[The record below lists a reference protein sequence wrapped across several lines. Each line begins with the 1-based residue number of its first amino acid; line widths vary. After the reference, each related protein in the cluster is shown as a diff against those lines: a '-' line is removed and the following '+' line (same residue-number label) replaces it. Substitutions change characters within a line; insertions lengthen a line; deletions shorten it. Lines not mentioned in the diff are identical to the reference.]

1 MLKFFRNTGFF
12 GNINTLAKNIWYT
25 VWDIFGEQ
33 TELKKR
39 YCMKK
44 TVSILGSTGS
54 IGTQSLV
61 VCKKMGYRV
70 YALTAHSN
78 WRLLEQ
84 QVREFSPEIAVLT
97 DPDAAEQLR
106 LALQDTKT
114 RVLSGMDG
122 ILEVVSHKTQDTV
135 INALMGV
142 AGLLPTVRAI
152 EAGNNVALANKETL
166 VAGGKLV
173 TELVREKGVLL
184 TPIDSEHSAIF
195 QCLQGN
201 TPDSVQRLIITAS
214 GGPFYG
220 KSREEL
226 KGIRKEQA
234 LRHPNWS
241 MGAKI
246 TIDSSTLMNK
256 GLEFIEAM
264 WLFSMPPEKIQI
276 VVHPQSIIH
285 SMVEYVDGSVMAQM
299 GAPDMMIP
307 IQYALTWPERFDSP
321 AKRLDLLSCGNLT
334 FGKPDLE
341 TFTCLADCIEAA
353 KRGGLYPCIVN
364 GANEEAVSLFLQDR
378 IGYLDLFAA
387 VRSALDHFAPGD
399 YASAEEVLEADRMAR
414 AFVRD
419 TFCR

>member
-1 MLKFFRNTGFF
+1 
-12 GNINTLAKNIWYT
+12 
-25 VWDIFGEQ
+25 
-33 TELKKR
+33 
-39 YCMKK
+39 MKK

-70 YALTAHSN
+70 HALTAHSN
-78 WRLLEQ
+78 WKLLEQ
-84 QVREFSPEIAVLT
+84 QVREFSPAIAVLT

-114 RVLSGMDG
+114 TVLSGMDG
-122 ILEVVSHKTQDTV
+122 ILEVVSHKEQDTV

-173 TELVREKGVLL
+173 TDLVREKGVLL

-201 TPDSVQRLIITAS
+201 TTDSVQRLIITAS

-387 VRSALDHFAPGD
+387 VRAALDHFAPGD
-399 YASAEEVLEADRMAR
+399 YTSAEEILEADRMAR
-414 AFVRD
+414 EFIRK

>member
-1 MLKFFRNTGFF
+1 
-12 GNINTLAKNIWYT
+12 
-25 VWDIFGEQ
+25 
-33 TELKKR
+33 
-39 YCMKK
+39 MKK

-61 VCKKMGYRV
+61 VCKKMDYRV
-70 YALTAHSN
+70 HALTAHSN
-78 WRLLEQ
+78 WKLLEQ
-84 QVREFSPEIAVLT
+84 QVREFSPTIAVLT

-114 RVLSGMDG
+114 TVLSGMDG
-122 ILEVVSHKTQDTV
+122 ILEVVSHKEQDTV

-173 TELVREKGVLL
+173 TDLVREKGVLL

-201 TPDSVQRLIITAS
+201 TTDSVQRLIITAS

-226 KGIRKEQA
+226 RGIRKEQA

-285 SMVEYVDGSVMAQM
+285 SMVEYVDGSVIAQM

-387 VRSALDHFAPGD
+387 VRAALDHFAPGD
-399 YASAEEVLEADRMAR
+399 YTSAEEILEADRMAR
-414 AFVRD
+414 EFIRK

>member
-1 MLKFFRNTGFF
+1 MEK
-12 GNINTLAKNIWYT
+12 II
-25 VWDIFGEQ
+25 
-33 TELKKR
+33 
-39 YCMKK
+39 
-44 TVSILGSTGS
+44 SILGSTGS
-54 IGTQSLV
+54 IGTQSLT

-70 YALTAHSN
+70 KAITAHSN
-78 WRLLEQ
+78 WKLMEEQ
-84 QVREFSPEIAVLT
+84 IRQFNPEKAVMT
-97 DPDAAEQLR
+97 DMEAAQKLKE
-106 LALQDTKT
+106 AVSDTAT
-114 RVLSGMDG
+114 IVLSGMDG
-122 ILEVVSHKTQDTV
+122 VLEVASDPQQDTV

-142 AGLLPTVRAI
+142 AGLKPTVCAI

-173 TELVREKGVLL
+173 TELVKKKGVLL

-201 TPDSVQRLIITAS
+201 ESKSVKRLIITAS

-220 KSREEL
+220 KSRSEL
-226 KGIRKEQA
+226 AGIKKEQA
-234 LRHPNWS
+234 LKHPNWS

-264 WLFSMPPEKIQI
+264 WLFSMPPEKIDV

-307 IQYALTWPERFDSP
+307 IQYALTWPHRYESP
-321 AKRLDLLSCGNLT
+321 AKHLDLLSCGDLT
-334 FGKPDLE
+334 FKKPDTE

-353 KRGGLYPCIVN
+353 KRGGLYPCVLN
-364 GANEEAVSLFLQDR
+364 GANEEAVSLFLQDK
-378 IGYLDLFAA
+378 IGYLDLFDA
-387 VRSALDHFAPGD
+387 VRQALDHFDLGD
-399 YASAEEVLEADRMAR
+399 YNSVEEVLEADRKAR
-414 AFVRD
+414 EFVRE
-419 TFCR
+419 TFTR

>member
-1 MLKFFRNTGFF
+1 MEK
-12 GNINTLAKNIWYT
+12 II
-25 VWDIFGEQ
+25 
-33 TELKKR
+33 
-39 YCMKK
+39 
-44 TVSILGSTGS
+44 SILGSTGS
-54 IGTQSLV
+54 IGTQSLT

-70 YALTAHSN
+70 KAITAHSN
-78 WRLLEQ
+78 WKLMEEQ
-84 QVREFSPEIAVLT
+84 IRQFNPEKAVLT
-97 DPDAAEQLR
+97 DMEAAQKLKE
-106 LALQDTKT
+106 AVSDTAT
-114 RVLSGMDG
+114 IVLSGMDG
-122 ILEVVSHKTQDTV
+122 VLEVASDPQQDTV

-142 AGLLPTVRAI
+142 AGLKPTVCAI

-173 TELVREKGVLL
+173 TELVKKKGVLL

-201 TPDSVQRLIITAS
+201 ESKSVKRLIITAS

-220 KSREEL
+220 KSRSEL
-226 KGIRKEQA
+226 AGIKKEQA
-234 LRHPNWS
+234 LKHPNWS

-264 WLFSMPPEKIQI
+264 WLFSMPPEKIDV

-307 IQYALTWPERFDSP
+307 IQYALTWPHRYESP
-321 AKRLDLLSCGNLT
+321 AKHLDLLSCGDLT
-334 FGKPDLE
+334 FKKPDTE

-353 KRGGLYPCIVN
+353 KRGGLYPCVLN
-364 GANEEAVSLFLQDR
+364 GANEEAVSLFLQDK
-378 IGYLDLFAA
+378 IAYLDLFDA
-387 VRSALDHFAPGD
+387 VRQALDHFDFGD
-399 YASAEEVLEADRMAR
+399 YNSVEEVLEADRKAR
-414 AFVRD
+414 EFVRE
-419 TFCR
+419 TFTR

>member
-1 MLKFFRNTGFF
+1 MEK
-12 GNINTLAKNIWYT
+12 II
-25 VWDIFGEQ
+25 
-33 TELKKR
+33 
-39 YCMKK
+39 
-44 TVSILGSTGS
+44 SILGSTGS
-54 IGTQSLV
+54 IGTQSLT

-70 YALTAHSN
+70 KAITAHSN
-78 WRLLEQ
+78 WKLMEEQ
-84 QVREFSPEIAVLT
+84 IRQFNPEKAVLT
-97 DPDAAEQLR
+97 DMEAAQKLKDAVS
-106 LALQDTKT
+106 DTAT
-114 RVLSGMDG
+114 IVLSGMDG
-122 ILEVVSHKTQDTV
+122 VLEVASDPQQDTV

-142 AGLLPTVRAI
+142 AGLKPTVCAI

-173 TELVREKGVLL
+173 TELVKKKGVLL

-201 TPDSVQRLIITAS
+201 ESKSVKRLIITAS

-220 KSREEL
+220 KTRSEL
-226 KGIRKEQA
+226 AGIKKEQA
-234 LRHPNWS
+234 LKHPNWS

-264 WLFSMPPEKIQI
+264 WLFSMPPEKIDV

-307 IQYALTWPERFDSP
+307 IQYALTWPHRYESP
-321 AKRLDLLSCGNLT
+321 AKHLDLLSCGDLT
-334 FGKPDLE
+334 FKKPDTE

-353 KRGGLYPCIVN
+353 KRGGLYPCVLN
-364 GANEEAVSLFLQDR
+364 GANEEAVSLFLQDK
-378 IGYLDLFAA
+378 IGYLDLFDA
-387 VRSALDHFAPGD
+387 VRQALDHFDLGD
-399 YASAEEVLEADRMAR
+399 YNSVEEVLEADRKAR
-414 AFVRD
+414 EFVRE
-419 TFCR
+419 TFTR

>member
-1 MLKFFRNTGFF
+1 MEK
-12 GNINTLAKNIWYT
+12 II
-25 VWDIFGEQ
+25 
-33 TELKKR
+33 
-39 YCMKK
+39 
-44 TVSILGSTGS
+44 SILGSTGS
-54 IGTQSLV
+54 IGTQSLT

-70 YALTAHSN
+70 KAITAHSN
-78 WRLLEQ
+78 WKLMEEQ
-84 QVREFSPEIAVLT
+84 IRQFNPEKAVLT
-97 DPDAAEQLR
+97 DMEAAQKLKE
-106 LALQDTKT
+106 AVSDTAT
-114 RVLSGMDG
+114 IVLSGMDG
-122 ILEVVSHKTQDTV
+122 VLEVASDPQQDTV

-142 AGLLPTVRAI
+142 AGLKPTVCAI

-173 TELVREKGVLL
+173 TELVKKKGVLL

-201 TPDSVQRLIITAS
+201 ESKSVKRLIITAS

-220 KSREEL
+220 KTRSEL
-226 KGIRKEQA
+226 AGIKKEQA
-234 LRHPNWS
+234 LKHPNWS

-264 WLFSMPPEKIQI
+264 WLFSMPPEKIDV

-307 IQYALTWPERFDSP
+307 IQYALTWPHRYESP
-321 AKRLDLLSCGNLT
+321 AKHLDLLSCGDLT
-334 FGKPDLE
+334 FKKPDTE

-353 KRGGLYPCIVN
+353 KRGGLYPCVLN
-364 GANEEAVSLFLQDR
+364 GANEEAVSLFLQDK
-378 IGYLDLFAA
+378 IGYLDLFDA
-387 VRSALDHFAPGD
+387 VRQALDHFDLGD
-399 YASAEEVLEADRMAR
+399 YNSVEEVLEADQKAR
-414 AFVRD
+414 EFVKE
-419 TFCR
+419 TFTR

>member
-1 MLKFFRNTGFF
+1 
-12 GNINTLAKNIWYT
+12 
-25 VWDIFGEQ
+25 
-33 TELKKR
+33 
-39 YCMKK
+39 MKK

-61 VCKKMGYRV
+61 VCKKMGYPV

-78 WRLLEQ
+78 WKLLEQ

-114 RVLSGMDG
+114 MVLSGMDG
-122 ILEVVSHKTQDTV
+122 ILEVVSHRTQDTV

-152 EAGNNVALANKETL
+152 EAGNHVALANKETL

-201 TPDSVQRLIITAS
+201 TADSVQRLIITAS

-321 AKRLDLLSCGNLT
+321 AKRLDLLSCGDLT

-387 VRSALDHFAPGD
+387 VRAALDHFAPGD
-399 YASAEEVLEADRMAR
+399 YTSAEEVLEADRMAR
-414 AFVRD
+414 AFVRE

>member
-1 MLKFFRNTGFF
+1 
-12 GNINTLAKNIWYT
+12 
-25 VWDIFGEQ
+25 
-33 TELKKR
+33 
-39 YCMKK
+39 MKK

-70 YALTAHSN
+70 HALTAHSN
-78 WRLLEQ
+78 WKLLEQ
-84 QVREFSPEIAVLT
+84 QVREFSPAIAVLT

-114 RVLSGMDG
+114 TVLSGMDG
-122 ILEVVSHKTQDTV
+122 ILEVVSHKEQDTV

-173 TELVREKGVLL
+173 TDLVREKGVLL

-201 TPDSVQRLIITAS
+201 TTDSVQRLIITAS

-387 VRSALDHFAPGD
+387 VRAALDHFAPGD
-399 YASAEEVLEADRMAR
+399 YTSAEEVLEADRMAR
-414 AFVRD
+414 KFVRE

>member
-1 MLKFFRNTGFF
+1 MEK
-12 GNINTLAKNIWYT
+12 II
-25 VWDIFGEQ
+25 
-33 TELKKR
+33 
-39 YCMKK
+39 
-44 TVSILGSTGS
+44 SILGSTGS
-54 IGTQSLV
+54 IGTQSLT

-70 YALTAHSN
+70 KAITAHSN
-78 WRLLEQ
+78 WKLMEEQ
-84 QVREFSPEIAVLT
+84 IRQFNPEKAVLT
-97 DPDAAEQLR
+97 DMEAAQKLKE
-106 LALQDTKT
+106 AVSDTAT
-114 RVLSGMDG
+114 IVLSGMDSV
-122 ILEVVSHKTQDTV
+122 LEVASDPQQDTV

-142 AGLLPTVRAI
+142 AGLKPTVCAI

-173 TELVREKGVLL
+173 TELVKKKGVLL

-201 TPDSVQRLIITAS
+201 ESKSVKRLIITAS

-220 KSREEL
+220 KTRSEL
-226 KGIRKEQA
+226 AGIKKEQA
-234 LRHPNWS
+234 LKHPNWS

-264 WLFSMPPEKIQI
+264 WLFSMPPEKIDV

-307 IQYALTWPERFDSP
+307 IQYALTWPHRYESP
-321 AKRLDLLSCGNLT
+321 AKHLDLLSCGDLT
-334 FGKPDLE
+334 FKKPDTE

-353 KRGGLYPCIVN
+353 KRGGLYPCVLN
-364 GANEEAVSLFLQDR
+364 GANEEAVSLFLQDK
-378 IGYLDLFAA
+378 IAYLDLFDA
-387 VRSALDHFAPGD
+387 VRQALDHFDFGD
-399 YASAEEVLEADRMAR
+399 YNSVEEVLEADRKAR
-414 AFVRD
+414 EFVRE
-419 TFCR
+419 TFTR

>member
-1 MLKFFRNTGFF
+1 
-12 GNINTLAKNIWYT
+12 
-25 VWDIFGEQ
+25 
-33 TELKKR
+33 
-39 YCMKK
+39 MKK

-70 YALTAHSN
+70 HALTAHRN
-78 WRLLEQ
+78 WKLLEQ
-84 QVREFSPEIAVLT
+84 QVREFSPAIAVLT

-114 RVLSGMDG
+114 TVLSGMDG
-122 ILEVVSHKTQDTV
+122 ILEVVSHKEQDTV

-173 TELVREKGVLL
+173 TDLVREKGVLL

-201 TPDSVQRLIITAS
+201 TTDSVQRLIITAS

-387 VRSALDHFAPGD
+387 VRAALDHFAPGD
-399 YASAEEVLEADRMAR
+399 YTSAEEVLEADRMAR
-414 AFVRD
+414 EFVRE

>member
-1 MLKFFRNTGFF
+1 MEK
-12 GNINTLAKNIWYT
+12 II
-25 VWDIFGEQ
+25 
-33 TELKKR
+33 
-39 YCMKK
+39 
-44 TVSILGSTGS
+44 SILGSTGS
-54 IGTQSLV
+54 IGTQSLT

-70 YALTAHSN
+70 KVITAHSN
-78 WRLLEQ
+78 WKLMEEQ
-84 QVREFSPEIAVLT
+84 IRQFNPEKAVLT
-97 DPDAAEQLR
+97 DMEAAQKLKE
-106 LALQDTKT
+106 AVSDTAT
-114 RVLSGMDG
+114 AVLSGMDG
-122 ILEVVSHKTQDTV
+122 VLEVASDPQQDTV

-142 AGLLPTVRAI
+142 AGLKPTVCAI

-173 TELVREKGVLL
+173 TELVKKKGVLL

-201 TPDSVQRLIITAS
+201 ESKSVKRLIITAS

-220 KSREEL
+220 KTRSEL
-226 KGIRKEQA
+226 AGIKKEQA
-234 LRHPNWS
+234 LKHPNWS

-264 WLFSMPPEKIQI
+264 WLFSMPPEKIDV

-307 IQYALTWPERFDSP
+307 IQYALTWPHRYESP
-321 AKRLDLLSCGNLT
+321 AKHLDLLSCGDLT
-334 FGKPDLE
+334 FKKPDTE

-353 KRGGLYPCIVN
+353 KRGGLYPCVLN
-364 GANEEAVSLFLQDR
+364 GANEEAVSLFLQDK
-378 IGYLDLFAA
+378 IAYLDLFDA
-387 VRSALDHFAPGD
+387 VRQALDHFDFGD
-399 YASAEEVLEADRMAR
+399 YNSVEEVLEADRKAR
-414 AFVRD
+414 EFVRE
-419 TFCR
+419 TFTR

>member
-1 MLKFFRNTGFF
+1 MEK
-12 GNINTLAKNIWYT
+12 II
-25 VWDIFGEQ
+25 
-33 TELKKR
+33 
-39 YCMKK
+39 
-44 TVSILGSTGS
+44 SILGSTGS
-54 IGTQSLV
+54 IGTQSLT

-70 YALTAHSN
+70 KAITAHSN
-78 WRLLEQ
+78 WKLMEEQ
-84 QVREFSPEIAVLT
+84 IRQFNPEKAVLT
-97 DPDAAEQLR
+97 DMEAAQKLKE
-106 LALQDTKT
+106 AVSDTAT
-114 RVLSGMDG
+114 IVLSGMDG
-122 ILEVVSHKTQDTV
+122 VLEVASDPQQDTV

-142 AGLLPTVRAI
+142 AGLKPTVCAI

-173 TELVREKGVLL
+173 TELVKKKGVLL

-201 TPDSVQRLIITAS
+201 ESKSVKRLIITAS

-220 KSREEL
+220 KTRSEL
-226 KGIRKEQA
+226 AGIKKEQA
-234 LRHPNWS
+234 LKHPNWN

-264 WLFSMPPEKIQI
+264 WLFSMPPEKIDV

-307 IQYALTWPERFDSP
+307 IQYALTWPHRYESP
-321 AKRLDLLSCGNLT
+321 AKHLDLLSCGDLT
-334 FGKPDLE
+334 FKKPDTE

-353 KRGGLYPCIVN
+353 KRGGLYPCVLN
-364 GANEEAVSLFLQDR
+364 GANEEAVSLFLQDK
-378 IGYLDLFAA
+378 IGYLDLFDA
-387 VRSALDHFAPGD
+387 VKQALDHFDLGD
-399 YASAEEVLEADRMAR
+399 YNSVEEVLEADRKAR
-414 AFVRD
+414 EFVRE
-419 TFCR
+419 TFTR

>member
-1 MLKFFRNTGFF
+1 
-12 GNINTLAKNIWYT
+12 
-25 VWDIFGEQ
+25 
-33 TELKKR
+33 
-39 YCMKK
+39 MKK

-70 YALTAHSN
+70 HALTAHSN
-78 WRLLEQ
+78 WKLLEQ
-84 QVREFSPEIAVLT
+84 QVREFSPAIAVLT

-114 RVLSGMDG
+114 AVLSGMDG
-122 ILEVVSHKTQDTV
+122 ILEVVSHKEQDTV

-173 TELVREKGVLL
+173 TDLVREKGVLL

-201 TPDSVQRLIITAS
+201 TTDSVQRLIITAS

-321 AKRLDLLSCGNLT
+321 AKRLDLLSCGSLT

-387 VRSALDHFAPGD
+387 VRAALDHFAPGD
-399 YASAEEVLEADRMAR
+399 YTSAEEVLEADRMAR
-414 AFVRD
+414 AFVRE

>member
-1 MLKFFRNTGFF
+1 
-12 GNINTLAKNIWYT
+12 
-25 VWDIFGEQ
+25 
-33 TELKKR
+33 
-39 YCMKK
+39 MKK

-70 YALTAHSN
+70 HALTAHSN
-78 WRLLEQ
+78 WKLLEQ
-84 QVREFSPEIAVLT
+84 QVREFSPAIAVLT

-114 RVLSGMDG
+114 TVLSGMDG
-122 ILEVVSHKTQDTV
+122 ILEVVSHKEQDTV

-173 TELVREKGVLL
+173 TDLVREKGVLL

-201 TPDSVQRLIITAS
+201 TTDSVQRLIITAS

-246 TIDSSTLMNK
+246 TIDSSTLMK
-256 GLEFIEAM
+256 KRLEFIEAM

-364 GANEEAVSLFLQDR
+364 GANEEAVSLFLQDW

-387 VRSALDHFAPGD
+387 VRAALDHFAPGD
-399 YASAEEVLEADRMAR
+399 YTSAEEILEADRMAR
-414 AFVRD
+414 EFVRK

>member
-1 MLKFFRNTGFF
+1 
-12 GNINTLAKNIWYT
+12 
-25 VWDIFGEQ
+25 
-33 TELKKR
+33 
-39 YCMKK
+39 MKK

-70 YALTAHSN
+70 HALTAHSN
-78 WRLLEQ
+78 WKLLEQ
-84 QVREFSPEIAVLT
+84 QVREFSPAIAVLT

-114 RVLSGMDG
+114 TVLSGMDG
-122 ILEVVSHKTQDTV
+122 ILEVVSHKEQDTV

-173 TELVREKGVLL
+173 TDLVREKGVLL

-201 TPDSVQRLIITAS
+201 TTDSVQRLIITAS

-321 AKRLDLLSCGNLT
+321 AKRLDLLSCGSLT

-387 VRSALDHFAPGD
+387 VRAALDHFAPGD
-399 YASAEEVLEADRMAR
+399 YTSAEEILEADRMAR
-414 AFVRD
+414 EFVRE

>member
-1 MLKFFRNTGFF
+1 
-12 GNINTLAKNIWYT
+12 
-25 VWDIFGEQ
+25 
-33 TELKKR
+33 
-39 YCMKK
+39 MKK

-70 YALTAHSN
+70 HALTAHSN
-78 WRLLEQ
+78 WKLLEQ
-84 QVREFSPEIAVLT
+84 QVREFSPAIAVLT

-114 RVLSGMDG
+114 AVLSGMDG
-122 ILEVVSHKTQDTV
+122 ILEVVSHKEQDTV

-173 TELVREKGVLL
+173 TDLVREKGVLL

-201 TPDSVQRLIITAS
+201 TTDSVQRLIITAS

-353 KRGGLYPCIVN
+353 KRGSLYPCIVN

-387 VRSALDHFAPGD
+387 VRAALNHFAPGD
-399 YASAEEVLEADRMAR
+399 YTSAEEVLEADRMAR
-414 AFVRD
+414 EFVRE

>member
-1 MLKFFRNTGFF
+1 
-12 GNINTLAKNIWYT
+12 
-25 VWDIFGEQ
+25 
-33 TELKKR
+33 
-39 YCMKK
+39 MKK

-70 YALTAHSN
+70 HALTAHSN
-78 WRLLEQ
+78 WKLLEQ
-84 QVREFSPEIAVLT
+84 QVREFSPAIAVLT
-97 DPDAAEQLR
+97 DLDAAEQLR

-114 RVLSGMDG
+114 TVLSGMDG
-122 ILEVVSHKTQDTV
+122 ILEVVSHKEQDTV

-173 TELVREKGVLL
+173 TDLVREKGVLL

-201 TPDSVQRLIITAS
+201 TTDSVQRLIITAS

-353 KRGGLYPCIVN
+353 KRGSLYPCIVN

-387 VRSALDHFAPGD
+387 VRAALNHFAPGD
-399 YASAEEVLEADRMAR
+399 YTSAEEVLEADRMAR
-414 AFVRD
+414 EFVRE

>member
-1 MLKFFRNTGFF
+1 MEK
-12 GNINTLAKNIWYT
+12 II
-25 VWDIFGEQ
+25 
-33 TELKKR
+33 
-39 YCMKK
+39 
-44 TVSILGSTGS
+44 SILGSTGS
-54 IGTQSLV
+54 IGTQSLT

-70 YALTAHSN
+70 KAITAHSN
-78 WRLLEQ
+78 WKLMEEQ
-84 QVREFSPEIAVLT
+84 IRQFNPEKAVLT
-97 DPDAAEQLR
+97 DMEAAQKLKE
-106 LALQDTKT
+106 AVSDTAT
-114 RVLSGMDG
+114 IVLSGMDG
-122 ILEVVSHKTQDTV
+122 VLEVASDPQQDTV

-142 AGLLPTVRAI
+142 AGLKPTVCAI

-173 TELVREKGVLL
+173 TELVKKKGVLL

-201 TPDSVQRLIITAS
+201 ESKSVKRLIITAS

-220 KSREEL
+220 KSRSEL
-226 KGIRKEQA
+226 AGIKKEQA
-234 LRHPNWS
+234 LKHPNWS

-264 WLFSMPPEKIQI
+264 WLFSMPPEKIDV

-307 IQYALTWPERFDSP
+307 IQYALTWPHRYESP
-321 AKRLDLLSCGNLT
+321 AKHLDLLSCGDLT
-334 FGKPDLE
+334 FKKPDTE

-353 KRGGLYPCIVN
+353 KRGGLYPCVLN
-364 GANEEAVSLFLQDR
+364 SANEEAVSLFLQDK
-378 IGYLDLFAA
+378 IGYLDLFDA
-387 VRSALDHFAPGD
+387 VRQALDHFDLGD
-399 YASAEEVLEADRMAR
+399 YNSVEEVLEADRKAR
-414 AFVRD
+414 EFVRE
-419 TFCR
+419 TFTR

>member
-1 MLKFFRNTGFF
+1 MEK
-12 GNINTLAKNIWYT
+12 II
-25 VWDIFGEQ
+25 
-33 TELKKR
+33 
-39 YCMKK
+39 
-44 TVSILGSTGS
+44 SILGSTGS
-54 IGTQSLV
+54 IGTQSLT

-70 YALTAHSN
+70 KAITAHSN
-78 WRLLEQ
+78 WKLMEEQ
-84 QVREFSPEIAVLT
+84 IRQFNPEKAVLT
-97 DPDAAEQLR
+97 DMEAAQKLKE
-106 LALQDTKT
+106 AVSDTAT
-114 RVLSGMDG
+114 TVLSGMDG
-122 ILEVVSHKTQDTV
+122 VLEVASDQQQDTV

-142 AGLLPTVRAI
+142 AGLKPTVCAI

-173 TELVREKGVLL
+173 TELAKKKGVLL

-201 TPDSVQRLIITAS
+201 ESKSVKRLIITAS

-220 KSREEL
+220 KTRSEL
-226 KGIRKEQA
+226 AGIKKEQA
-234 LRHPNWS
+234 LKHPNWS

-264 WLFSMPPEKIQI
+264 WLFSMPPEKIDV

-307 IQYALTWPERFDSP
+307 IQYALTWPHRYESP
-321 AKRLDLLSCGNLT
+321 AKHLDLLSCGDLT
-334 FGKPDLE
+334 FKKPDTE

-353 KRGGLYPCIVN
+353 KRGGLYPCVLN
-364 GANEEAVSLFLQDR
+364 GANEEAVSLFLQDKS
-378 IGYLDLFAA
+378 GYLDLFDA
-387 VRSALDHFAPGD
+387 VRQALDHFDLGD
-399 YASAEEVLEADRMAR
+399 YNSVEEVLEADRKAR
-414 AFVRD
+414 EFVRE
-419 TFCR
+419 TFTR

>member
-1 MLKFFRNTGFF
+1 
-12 GNINTLAKNIWYT
+12 
-25 VWDIFGEQ
+25 
-33 TELKKR
+33 
-39 YCMKK
+39 MKK

-70 YALTAHSN
+70 HALTAHSN
-78 WRLLEQ
+78 WKLLEQ
-84 QVREFSPEIAVLT
+84 QVREFSPAIAVLT

-114 RVLSGMDG
+114 TVLSGMDG
-122 ILEVVSHKTQDTV
+122 ILEVVSHKEQDTV

-173 TELVREKGVLL
+173 TDLVREKGVLL

-201 TPDSVQRLIITAS
+201 TTDSVQRLIITAS

-321 AKRLDLLSCGNLT
+321 AKRLDLLSYGNLT

-387 VRSALDHFAPGD
+387 VRAALDHFAPGD
-399 YASAEEVLEADRMAR
+399 YTSAEEVLEADRMAR
-414 AFVRD
+414 EFVRE

>member
-1 MLKFFRNTGFF
+1 
-12 GNINTLAKNIWYT
+12 
-25 VWDIFGEQ
+25 
-33 TELKKR
+33 
-39 YCMKK
+39 MKK

-61 VCKKMGYRV
+61 VCKKMDYRV
-70 YALTAHSN
+70 HALTAHSN
-78 WRLLEQ
+78 WKLLEQ
-84 QVREFSPEIAVLT
+84 QVREFSPAIAVLT

-114 RVLSGMDG
+114 TVLSGMDG
-122 ILEVVSHKTQDTV
+122 ILEVVSHQEQDTV

-173 TELVREKGVLL
+173 TDLVREKGVLL

-201 TPDSVQRLIITAS
+201 TTDSVQRLIITAS

-387 VRSALDHFAPGD
+387 VRAALDHFAPGD
-399 YASAEEVLEADRMAR
+399 YTSAEEVLEADRMAR
-414 AFVRD
+414 EFVRE

>member
-1 MLKFFRNTGFF
+1 
-12 GNINTLAKNIWYT
+12 
-25 VWDIFGEQ
+25 
-33 TELKKR
+33 
-39 YCMKK
+39 MKK

-70 YALTAHSN
+70 HALTAHSN
-78 WRLLEQ
+78 WKLLEQ
-84 QVREFSPEIAVLT
+84 QVREFSPAIAVLT

-114 RVLSGMDG
+114 TVLSGMDG
-122 ILEVVSHKTQDTV
+122 ILEVVSHKEQDTV

-173 TELVREKGVLL
+173 TDLVREKGVLL

-201 TPDSVQRLIITAS
+201 TTDSVQRLIITAS

-276 VVHPQSIIH
+276 VVRPQSIIH

-334 FGKPDLE
+334 FVKPDLE

-364 GANEEAVSLFLQDR
+364 GANEDAVSLFLQDR

-387 VRSALDHFAPGD
+387 VRAALDHFAPGD
-399 YASAEEVLEADRMAR
+399 YTSAEEVLEADRMAR
-414 AFVRD
+414 EFVRE

>member
-1 MLKFFRNTGFF
+1 
-12 GNINTLAKNIWYT
+12 
-25 VWDIFGEQ
+25 
-33 TELKKR
+33 
-39 YCMKK
+39 MKK

-70 YALTAHSN
+70 HALTAHSN
-78 WRLLEQ
+78 WKLLEQ
-84 QVREFSPEIAVLT
+84 QVREFSPTIAVLT

-114 RVLSGMDG
+114 TVLSGMDG
-122 ILEVVSHKTQDTV
+122 ILEVVSHKEQDTV
-135 INALMGV
+135 INALIGV

-173 TELVREKGVLL
+173 TDLVREKGVLL

-201 TPDSVQRLIITAS
+201 TTDSVQRLIITAS

-226 KGIRKEQA
+226 KGIHKEQA

-387 VRSALDHFAPGD
+387 VRAALDHFAPGD
-399 YASAEEVLEADRMAR
+399 YTSAEEILEADRMAR
-414 AFVRD
+414 EFVRE

>member
-1 MLKFFRNTGFF
+1 MEK
-12 GNINTLAKNIWYT
+12 II
-25 VWDIFGEQ
+25 
-33 TELKKR
+33 
-39 YCMKK
+39 
-44 TVSILGSTGS
+44 SILGSTGS
-54 IGTQSLV
+54 IGTQSLT

-70 YALTAHSN
+70 KAITAHSN
-78 WRLLEQ
+78 WKLMEEQ
-84 QVREFSPEIAVLT
+84 IRQFNPEKAVLT
-97 DPDAAEQLR
+97 DMEAAQKLKE
-106 LALQDTKT
+106 AVSDTAT
-114 RVLSGMDG
+114 IVLSGMDG
-122 ILEVVSHKTQDTV
+122 VLEVASDPQQDTV

-142 AGLLPTVRAI
+142 AGLKPTVCAI

-173 TELVREKGVLL
+173 TELVKKKGVLL

-201 TPDSVQRLIITAS
+201 ESKSVKRLIITAS

-220 KSREEL
+220 KTRSEL
-226 KGIRKEQA
+226 AGIKKEQA
-234 LRHPNWS
+234 LKHPNWS

-264 WLFSMPPEKIQI
+264 WLFSMPPEKIDV

-307 IQYALTWPERFDSP
+307 IQYALTWPHRYESP
-321 AKRLDLLSCGNLT
+321 AKHLDLLSCGDLT
-334 FGKPDLE
+334 FKKPDTE

-353 KRGGLYPCIVN
+353 KRGGLYPCVLN
-364 GANEEAVSLFLQDR
+364 GANEEAVSLFLQDK
-378 IGYLDLFAA
+378 IAYLDLFDA
-387 VRSALDHFAPGD
+387 VRQALDHFDFGD
-399 YASAEEVLEADRMAR
+399 YNSVEEVLEADRKAR
-414 AFVRD
+414 EFVRE
-419 TFCR
+419 TFTR